1 MAIKV
6 LKRVVDILFAGSIL
20 FLLYLGYFIFFDKP
34 VASAEFVNLYLKI
47 GLRLFRSFCIYITKV
62 CFEKNELNSTPL
74 PPYPPA

>member
-34 VASAEFVNLYLKI
+34 VASAKFVNLYLKL
-47 GLRLFRSFCIYITKV
+47 GYGYSALFVFTLLRFALRKMG
-62 CFEKNELNSTPL
+62 
-74 PPYPPA
+74 